1 MLAVN
6 IKADGLQAPL
16 ARALAGL
23 DGAQWFAFDM
33 SVPDALGYVR
43 AGLPTFT
50 RHSDVEPDPVL
61 LEDAHGVWL
70 DDFGGGWLGEEQIAA
85 HLAAGRASGR
95 RLSRVAWSRL
105 PGGVG
110 AVALLAGMGASRRVA
125 VHRSPRRGTRGI
137 CMNQIKAVLFDMD
150 GVLIDARE
158 WHYEAL
164 NRALAL
170 LGYEIS
176 RYEHLTTFDGLPT
189 ARKLQM
195 LTVERG
201 LPAELHAFINSLK
214 QQYTLELVATSC
226 KPVFHHEFA
235 LAQASRRPA
244 TEWASPPTRCDA
256 RWRR

>member
-1 MLAVN
+1 
-6 IKADGLQAPL
+6 
-16 ARALAGL
+16 
-23 DGAQWFAFDM
+23 
-33 SVPDALGYVR
+33 
-43 AGLPTFT
+43 
-50 RHSDVEPDPVL
+50 
-61 LEDAHGVWL
+61 
-70 DDFGGGWLGEEQIAA
+70 
-85 HLAAGRASGR
+85 
-95 RLSRVAWSRL
+95 
-105 PGGVG
+105 
-110 AVALLAGMGASRRVA
+110 
-125 VHRSPRRGTRGI
+125 
-137 CMNQIKAVLFDMD
+137 MNQIKAVLFDMD

-235 LAQASRRPA
+235 LARLKEAGYRMGVASNSVRRTVEEMMQRSNLLTYLDFMISNEDVTLPKPDPEMYLLGMSRLGVTPQETLIVEDNENGVRA
-244 TEWASPPTRCDA
+244 ARASGAHVMVVEGPDDVTLDA
-256 RWRR
+256 IHYHIERARSADRVAA